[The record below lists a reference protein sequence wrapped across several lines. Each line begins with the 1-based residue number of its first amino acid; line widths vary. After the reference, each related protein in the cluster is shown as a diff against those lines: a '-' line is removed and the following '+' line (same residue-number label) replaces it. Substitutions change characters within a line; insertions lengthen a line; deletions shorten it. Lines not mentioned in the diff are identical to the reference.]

1 MVSIF
6 MAMLSLIA
14 WIAYLSFAVST
25 GSFPLPHFF
34 AVLFVTVLTWIVYK
48 LEQGH
53 EKD

>member
-1 MVSIF
+1 
-6 MAMLSLIA
+6 MAMISLIA
-14 WIAYLSFAVST
+14 WIAYIGYAASS

-48 LEQGH
+48 MEIGH